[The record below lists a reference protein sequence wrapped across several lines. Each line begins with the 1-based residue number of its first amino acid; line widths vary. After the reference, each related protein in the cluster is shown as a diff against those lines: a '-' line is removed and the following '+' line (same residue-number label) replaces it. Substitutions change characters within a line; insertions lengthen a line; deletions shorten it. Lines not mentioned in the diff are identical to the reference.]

1 MSFVVFCRT
10 FVRPPIMVDEQA
22 ITQRLEELRMEHRDL
37 DDVIKRLSEDKYID
51 ELQLKRL
58 KKRKLLVKDIIWR
71 LESMLIP
78 DIDA

>member
-1 MSFVVFCRT
+1 
-10 FVRPPIMVDEQA
+10 MVDEQA